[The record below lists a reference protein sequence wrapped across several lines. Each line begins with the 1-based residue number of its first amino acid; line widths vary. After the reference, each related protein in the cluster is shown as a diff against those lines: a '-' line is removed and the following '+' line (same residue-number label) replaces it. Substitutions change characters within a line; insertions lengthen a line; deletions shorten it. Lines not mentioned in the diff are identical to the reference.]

1 MPAELLL
8 GIDAGTTYTK
18 AALVTPDGIERRHG
32 RARTPWHPV
41 PTGAEMHPS
50 GFVDAAL
57 EAVHKALDSRA
68 GAPLDGPIVAVG
80 VTSMAETGVLLDR
93 RGAPAAPCIAW
104 HDTRGEAEAD
114 DLARV
119 VGAPE
124 FTARTGLP
132 PSRLCSAAKLRW
144 LRANTTESRRGVR
157 WLNVAEWLVYSLGG
171 DQVAD
176 PSLASRTG
184 MLDVGRGAWWDD
196 VVRWTGAP
204 PGLMPDLGEAGEAA
218 GRVRR
223 LLPEA
228 EGAVLSIA
236 GHDHLCA
243 AVGAGATGPGD
254 TFNSCGTAEAF
265 VRPLRPPVEDD
276 LVQKAVEGGV
286 CVGCHVMPGWR
297 ALMGGFSAGATLQR
311 FLSLLG
317 AEEERDRAALEA
329 AALGPAGDDT
339 DLRVEGFGEG
349 YMALTGITGQPS
361 PAAAWRAVTEAVV
374 ERGAGI
380 LATIEAAAGD
390 TERLVVGGGW
400 SRSPVLR
407 RLKAARLG
415 PFLDPQV
422 GEAGAR
428 GAALIAGRAAGL
440 YPTLTELPPVDYA
453 EWVPEVHISRP
464 PPTRPDK
471 VDPK

>member
-41 PTGAEMHPS
+41 PTGAEMDPA

-57 EAVHKALDSRA
+57 EAVRTALGPEA
-68 GAPLDGPIVAVG
+68 GAPVDGPIVAVG

-93 RGAPAAPCIAW
+93 DGAPAAPCIAW
-104 HDTRGEAEAD
+104 HDTRGGAEAD
-114 DLARV
+114 DLAGA
-119 VGAPE
+119 VGAPD

-132 PSRLCSAAKLRW
+132 PSRLCSAVKLRW
-144 LRANTTESRRGVR
+144 LRDNMEESRRGVR
-157 WLNVAEWLVYSLGG
+157 WLNVAEWIVHSLGG

-184 MLDVGRGAWWDD
+184 MLDAGRGAWWDD
-196 VVRWTGAP
+196 VLRWTGAP
-204 PGLMPDLGEAGEAA
+204 PGLMADLGEAGAPV
-218 GRVRR
+218 GRVTR

-228 EGAVLSIA
+228 GGAVLSVA

-243 AVGAGATGPGD
+243 AVGAGAAGPGD
-254 TFNSCGTAEAF
+254 TFNSCGTAEAY
-265 VRPLRPPVEDD
+265 VRQLKPPVEDD
-276 LVQKAVEGGV
+276 VVLKAVEGGV
-286 CVGCHVMPGWR
+286 CVGCHVIPGWR

-317 AEEERDRAALEA
+317 AGEEAARAALETA
-329 AALGPAGDDT
+329 VLETAGGRT
-339 DLRVEGFGEG
+339 DLRVEGVGEEH
-349 YMALTGITGQPS
+349 MALTGITGEPS
-361 PAAAWRAVTEAVV
+361 PAAVWRAVTAAVV

-380 LATIEAAAGD
+380 LATIEAAAGP

-415 PFLDPQV
+415 PFLEPQV
-422 GEAGAR
+422 KEAGAR

-440 YPTLTELPPVDYA
+440 YPTLTELPSVTYA
-453 EWVPEVHISRP
+453 EGVPDVHISRP
-464 PPTRPDK
+464 PSTRPDK